1 MSKLIVNN
9 LGCGF
14 INTEDRSIFLPRNK
28 LNGAMN
34 GDIVEY
40 QIDNEETNVASISN
54 ILEKVPDYG
63 FVSHIYHE
71 SYVVKTDRKQY
82 YFKID
87 THDLNVNDFLK
98 IHNDHIV
105 VNYGSKDSF
114 LNKIKYIKDKYNINT
129 LKFEKDDQTP
139 IQVSDFDVI
148 EENANRVDH
157 TELYTFTIDPT
168 SSKDFDD
175 AISID
180 FKENVY
186 TVGIHIADVT
196 HYLKKDSELDKHA
209 QMKMNTVYLNGD
221 TTHMLP
227 TILSNNLCSLVP
239 NQDRNA
245 VTVMTKFDIRGKL
258 IEYQIYRS
266 KINSKRRY
274 TYDDVRQQIKG
285 NKEMD
290 IHIKNLYSFIV
301 AKYPQTLEHFS
312 LPILDIKLNDSKTP
326 IVMELEDYDMSHI
339 MIEKCMILANEIV
352 AEDLANKGFKFPYR
366 CHPSPSED
374 QEKKYQNLKQ
384 LSHNPMYQ
392 EIIKIKSYKNAY
404 YSPDNISHFGLTSS
418 KYCHFTSPIRRYID
432 IVVHR
437 ILLGEA
443 TYTDEELDH
452 ICSKSNELEGN
463 AFKAEM
469 ELLEMQKEHLI
480 KNSQR
485 DTEPVIVMDVTKFG
499 VSVEL
504 TNYLTERRIHI
515 SNLDKDRLEYD
526 SENRTLYNSNIT
538 YKIGDIIDLKIN

>member
-14 INTEDRSIFLPRNK
+14 INQDDKTIFIPRKK

-40 QIDNEETNVASISN
+40 QFIDEATNVAFVSN
-54 ILEKVPDYG
+54 ILEMVPDYG
-63 FVSHIYHE
+63 FVSHTYQD

-82 YFKID
+82 YFEID
-87 THDLNVNDFLK
+87 THELNINDFVK
-98 IHNDHIV
+98 VHNDLIV
-105 VNYGSKDSF
+105 VNYGDKNSF

-129 LKFEKDDQTP
+129 AEFPVQ
-139 IQVSDFDVI
+139 ISDFDV
-148 EENANRVDH
+148 EEKEEDPDRVDI

-175 AISID
+175 AISIE

-186 TVGIHIADVT
+186 TLGIHIADVT
-196 HYLKKDSELDKHA
+196 HYIKKDSELDKHA
-209 QMKMNTVYLNGD
+209 QLKMNTVYLNGD

-227 TILSNNLCSLVP
+227 TLLSNNLCSLVP

-245 VTVMTKFDIRGKL
+245 VTVMTKFDIKGNL
-258 IEYQIYRS
+258 LEYQIFRS
-266 KINSKRRY
+266 KINSKKRY
-274 TYDDVRQQIKG
+274 TYDEVRQQLNG
-285 NKEMD
+285 NVEMD
-290 IHIKNLYSFIV
+290 VHIKNLYSFIV
-301 AKYPQTLEHFS
+301 TKFPHVLEHYS
-312 LPILDIKLNDSKTP
+312 LPIVDIKLDESKTP
-326 IVMELEDYDMSHI
+326 IDVELENYDMSHI

-352 AEDLANKGFKFPYR
+352 AEDLAAKGHNFPYR
-366 CHPSPSED
+366 CHPSPSSD
-374 QEKKYQNLKQ
+374 QEEKYLNLAT

-392 EIIKIKSYKNAY
+392 EIIKIKSFKNAF
-404 YSPDNISHFGLTSS
+404 YSPNNISHYGLSSS

-437 ILLGEA
+437 ILLDEA
-443 TYTDEELDH
+443 TYTDEELDE

-463 AFKAEM
+463 AFRAEI
-469 ELLEMQKEHLI
+469 ELQEMQKEYLI
-480 KNSQR
+480 TNSDR
-485 DTEPVIVMDVTKFG
+485 ETEPVIVMDVTKFG
-499 VSVEL
+499 ISVEL

-515 SNLDKDRLEYD
+515 SNLDTNRLEYD
-526 SENRTLYNSNIT
+526 EENKTLYNSNIT

>member
-14 INTEDRSIFLPRNK
+14 INQDDKTIFIPRKK

-40 QIDNEETNVASISN
+40 QIIEEATNVASISN
-54 ILEKVPDYG
+54 ILEMVPDYG
-63 FVSHIYHE
+63 FVSHIYQN
-71 SYVVKTDRKQY
+71 SYVVKTNRKQY
-82 YFKID
+82 YFEIE
-87 THDLNVNDFLK
+87 TNELNINDFVK
-98 IHNDHIV
+98 VHNNLIV
-105 VNYGSKDSF
+105 VNYGDKNSF
-114 LNKIKYIKDKYNINT
+114 LNIINYIKDKYNINT
-129 LKFEKDDQTP
+129 TEFPVQ
-139 IQVSDFDVI
+139 ISDFDV
-148 EENANRVDH
+148 EEKEEDPDRVDL

-175 AISID
+175 AISIE

-186 TVGIHIADVT
+186 TLGIHIADVT

-209 QMKMNTVYLNGD
+209 QLKMNTVYLNGD

-227 TILSNNLCSLVP
+227 TLLSNNLCSLVP

-245 VTVMTKFDIRGKL
+245 VTVMTKFDIKGNL
-258 IEYQIYRS
+258 LEYQIFRS
-266 KINSKRRY
+266 KINSKKRY
-274 TYDDVRQQIKG
+274 TYDEVRQQIKG
-285 NKEMD
+285 NVEMD
-290 IHIKNLYSFIV
+290 VHIKNLNSFIV
-301 AKYPQTLEHFS
+301 TKYPHVLEYYS
-312 LPILDIKLNDSKTP
+312 LPIIDIKLDESKSP
-326 IVMELEDYDMSHI
+326 LNVELEEYDMSHI

-352 AEDLANKGFKFPYR
+352 AEDLFSKGYNFPYR
-366 CHPSPSED
+366 CHPSPSPD
-374 QEKKYQNLKQ
+374 QEEKYLNLKT

-392 EIIKIKSYKNAY
+392 EIIKIKSFKNAF
-404 YSPDNISHFGLTSS
+404 YSYNNISHYGLSSS

-437 ILLGEA
+437 ILLDEA
-443 TYTDEELDH
+443 TYTDQELDE

-469 ELLEMQKEHLI
+469 ELLEMQKQYLI
-480 KNSQR
+480 TNSDR
-485 DTEPVIVMDVTKFG
+485 ETEPVIVMDVTKFG
-499 VSVEL
+499 ISVEL

-515 SNLDKDRLEYD
+515 SNLDSDILKYD
-526 SENRTLYNSNIT
+526 EENKTLYNSNIT

>member
-14 INTEDRSIFLPRNK
+14 INQDDKTIFIPRKK

-40 QIDNEETNVASISN
+40 QIIDEATNVACVSN
-54 ILEKVPDYG
+54 ILEMVPDYG
-63 FVSHIYHE
+63 FVSHTYQD

-87 THDLNVNDFLK
+87 KHELNINDFVK
-98 IHNDHIV
+98 VHNDLII
-105 VNYGSKDSF
+105 VNYGDKNSF

-129 LKFEKDDQTP
+129 TEFPVQ
-139 IQVSDFDVI
+139 ISDFDV
-148 EENANRVDH
+148 EEKEEDPDRVDL

-175 AISID
+175 AISIE

-186 TVGIHIADVT
+186 TLGIHIADVT

-209 QMKMNTVYLNGD
+209 QLKMNTVYLNGD

-227 TILSNNLCSLVP
+227 TLLSNNLCSLVP

-245 VTVMTKFDIRGKL
+245 VTVMTKFDIKGNL
-258 IEYQIYRS
+258 LEYQIFRS
-266 KINSKRRY
+266 KINSKKRY
-274 TYDDVRQQIKG
+274 TYDEVRQQIKG
-285 NKEMD
+285 NVEMD
-290 IHIKNLYSFIV
+290 VHIKNLNSFIV
-301 AKYPQTLEHFS
+301 TKYPHVLEYYS
-312 LPILDIKLNDSKTP
+312 LPIIDIKLDESKSP
-326 IVMELEDYDMSHI
+326 INVELEEYDMSHI

-352 AEDLANKGFKFPYR
+352 AEDLYSKGYNFPYR
-366 CHPSPSED
+366 CHPSPSPD
-374 QEKKYQNLKQ
+374 QEEKYLNLKT

-392 EIIKIKSYKNAY
+392 EIIKIKSFKNAF
-404 YSPDNISHFGLTSS
+404 YSYNNISHYGLSSS

-437 ILLGEA
+437 ILLDEA
-443 TYTDEELDH
+443 TYTDQELDE

-469 ELLEMQKEHLI
+469 ELLEMQKQYLI
-480 KNSQR
+480 TNSDR
-485 DTEPVIVMDVTKFG
+485 ETEPVIVMDVTKFG
-499 VSVEL
+499 ISVEL

-515 SNLDKDRLEYD
+515 SNLDSDILKYD
-526 SENRTLYNSNIT
+526 EENKTLYNSNIT